1 MGEAESGTAGG
12 SAGTDGSARRSNN
25 NAGTVVLQLTIWQ
38 QYL

>member
-12 SAGTDGSARRSNN
+12 STGTGNGPRSNN
-25 NAGTVVLQLTIWQ
+25 SAGAVVLQLTIWQ